1 MKIKRNYQ
9 LIIVFTVAF
18 LTTAVAVSQN
28 MTQQDPDKE
37 LKEVAR
43 EAVDFWEKEL
53 VLSPKQVDLMEKKI
67 IEFAIKKNRLIQS
80 KMREEA
86 KNERLA
92 ELQQLEYR
100 DMRDILTEPQ
110 YEKYLKISKQ
120 RIQDQKHKHN
130 K

>member
-120 RIQDQKHKHN
+120 RIQEQKHKHR

>member
-1 MKIKRNYQ
+1 MRMKRNYQ

-43 EAVDFWEKEL
+43 EAVVFWEKEL

-120 RIQDQKHKHN
+120 RIQEQKHKHR

>member
-1 MKIKRNYQ
+1 MKMKRNYQ

-120 RIQDQKHKHN
+120 RIQEQKHKHR

>member
-1 MKIKRNYQ
+1 MKIKRKYQ

-67 IEFAIKKNRLIQS
+67 IEFAMKKNRLIQS

-120 RIQDQKHKHN
+120 RIQEQKHKHR

>member
-28 MTQQDPDKE
+28 MMQKDADKE
-37 LKEVAR
+37 LKEAAR
-43 EAVDFWEKEL
+43 EAVDFWENEL
-53 VLSPKQVDLMEKKI
+53 ALSPKQVDLMEKKI
-67 IEFAIKKNRLIQS
+67 IEFTKKKNRLIQS

-86 KNERLA
+86 KNERLR

-100 DMRDILTEPQ
+100 DMSDILTQPQ
-110 YEKYLKISKQ
+110 YDRYLKISQQ
-120 RIQDQKHKHN
+120 RIKAQKHK

>member
-120 RIQDQKHKHN
+120 RIQEQKHKH
-130 K
+130 KK